1 MAKSEV
7 FFCIFM
13 AGVTLWIVRKYLN
26 GLLQKKTGVS
36 FIESLLWIG
45 YLIYQIVLESGKS
58 GNLWLV
64 FVNTL
69 FIFAIS
75 HAGYDGKVRTKILY
89 TVLLCVIWSI
99 VEMAAFYAL
108 QIALVPQEPAFRR
121 FGSFFTK
128 LLLVFL
134 VHAFATRFREGGKKN
149 LPAKYI
155 GLLLIISISGIV
167 ISYNLFLMDYQEKRI
182 LTILSFVLLL
192 FMNCMI
198 FEIYQKLYQN
208 MEIER
213 ENAIFAQQLK
223 LISKHEKEQ
232 EEIRLAQREF
242 RHNLVHFCAGI
253 RAALQEG
260 KSAQAL
266 EEVEKLLQHETF
278 MDKGICRCGNDL
290 VDSLIN
296 HKYEIAKRYEI
307 DMDVNINIPAKLSID
322 YGALAVVLG
331 NLLDNA
337 IEAAKDCVD
346 EKKISISMGI
356 KKKQLV
362 IVVRNT
368 FAERPKKD
376 LTGDFITSK
385 GDVKEH
391 GFGIRSVKRIAEK
404 YEGSSLFQIND
415 NMFEAIVLMG
425 NSIEA

>member
-1 MAKSEV
+1 MLDKAEM
-7 FFCIFM
+7 FLCIFM

-26 GLLQKKTGVS
+26 GLLPKKMGFS
-36 FIESLLWIG
+36 LIESLFWIG
-45 YLIYQIVLESGKS
+45 YLIYQIVLESGES
-58 GNLWLV
+58 GNLLLV
-64 FVNTL
+64 LVNAL

-99 VEMAAFYAL
+99 VEMVAFYAL
-108 QIALVPQEPAFRR
+108 QIALMPQEPAFRR

-134 VHAFATRFREGGKKN
+134 VHAFATRFKEGGKKN

-167 ISYNLFLMDYQEKRI
+167 IAYNLFLMDYEEKRA

-208 MEIER
+208 MEMER

-232 EEIRLAQREF
+232 EEIRLSQREF
-242 RHNLVHFCAGI
+242 RHNLVHFCTGI

-260 KSAQAL
+260 NSVQAL
-266 EEVEKLLQHETF
+266 EEVEKLLRNETF
-278 MDKGICRCGNDL
+278 VEKGISHCGNDL

-296 HKYEIAKRYEI
+296 HKYEIAKRYQI
-307 DMDVNINIPAKLSID
+307 DMDTNINIPTKLSVE

-337 IEAAKDCVD
+337 IEAARECVG
-346 EKKISISMGI
+346 EKKISISMGV

-368 FAERPKKD
+368 FEKEPKKD
-376 LTGDFITSK
+376 MDGDFVTAK
-385 GDVKEH
+385 DDTKEH

-404 YEGSSLFQIND
+404 YEGSSLFHIHD
-415 NMFEAIVLMG
+415 NMFEAIVLLT
-425 NSIEA
+425 NSKD